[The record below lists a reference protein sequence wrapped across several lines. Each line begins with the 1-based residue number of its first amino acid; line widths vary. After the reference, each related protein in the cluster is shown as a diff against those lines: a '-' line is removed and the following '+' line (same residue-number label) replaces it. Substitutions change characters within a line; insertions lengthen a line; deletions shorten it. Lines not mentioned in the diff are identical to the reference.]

1 MVIAGATNSNF
12 NLASP
17 ERNQAGTVNPLM
29 VNTDAV
35 AVNSPPTPALT
46 QTTEIVQNS
55 EEPPPYQTNADD
67 PPSYNESSDSSD
79 NISRSENDDNLNQVN
94 VDQNQPNGSSQRQ

>member
-1 MVIAGATNSNF
+1 
-12 NLASP
+12 
-17 ERNQAGTVNPLM
+17 M

-94 VDQNQPNGSSQRQ
+94 VDQNQPNGLSQRQ